1 MRQAIVCLLLL
12 GAAGLAQAQTEPGPR
27 DAEAMRQARER
38 IAADRARVAEVLAGQ
53 ERGCYQRF
61 AVNDCLR
68 EARRQQREA
77 LAVLRREEI
86 ALNAEER
93 RRREAERVQRL
104 QAREAAA
111 GASAARP

>member
-12 GAAGLAQAQTEPGPR
+12 GASCLAQAQVAPGQA
-27 DAEAMRQARER
+27 DAVRQARER
-38 IAADRARVAEVLAGQ
+38 IATDRARIAEVLAAQ

-93 RRREAERVQRL
+93 RRREAERAQRL
-104 QAREAAA
+104 KAREAETP
-111 GASAARP
+111 ASAARP